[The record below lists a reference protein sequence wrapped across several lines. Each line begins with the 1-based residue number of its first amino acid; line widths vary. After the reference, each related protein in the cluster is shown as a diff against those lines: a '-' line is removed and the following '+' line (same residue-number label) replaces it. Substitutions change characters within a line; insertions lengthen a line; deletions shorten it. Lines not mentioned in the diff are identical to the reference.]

1 MNTGLKALTLGA
13 ALACAAIISC
23 PAKAIT
29 FSKMVADQKDE
40 DRVSAEPEPNYT
52 VNHCFNIGNRD
63 GYRDH
68 RKSRHSE
75 HNNKCLDEE
84 GRHAYELGYRKGFK
98 GKRSYRLDHRL
109 SSWARVRT
117 AS

>member
-1 MNTGLKALTLGA
+1 MNIRLKTLTLGA

-23 PAKAIT
+23 PVRAIT
-29 FSKMVADQKDE
+29 FSNLVADQEDK
-40 DRVSAEPEPNYT
+40 DRVRAEQEPNYT
-52 VNHCFNIGNRD
+52 VNHCFNLGNRD

-68 RKSRHSE
+68 RKRQRSE
-75 HNNKCLDEE
+75 PHDMCLDEE
-84 GRHAYELGYRKGFK
+84 ARQAYELGYRKGFK
-98 GKRSYRLDHRL
+98 GHRSYRLDHRL

>member
-1 MNTGLKALTLGA
+1 MNIGLKTFVLG

-23 PAKAIT
+23 PAKSIT
-29 FSKMVADQKDE
+29 FSHLVADQKDK
-40 DRVSAEPEPNYT
+40 DRVRAEREPNYA
-52 VNHCFNIGNRD
+52 VNHCFNLGNRD

-68 RKSRHSE
+68 RKRQRSE
-75 HNNKCLDEE
+75 HHDKCLDEE
-84 GRHAYELGYRKGFK
+84 TRQAYELGYRQGFK
-98 GKRSYRLDHRL
+98 GQRSYCIDHRL